1 MSRPPSDPSRRLS
14 NNPFRQDLTG
24 PAPAFSLNRSTSS
37 VHLSGSAFEEW
48 VSKNKQ
54 LLELSDEDEDVP
66 QRPAF
71 PAQSRTGSD
80 SNVNYRYVYLLALP
94 KEHLAPWTARPLV
107 RG

>member
-1 MSRPPSDPSRRLS
+1 MSRPPSDSSRRLS
-14 NNPFRQDLTG
+14 NNPFRQDLPG
-24 PAPAFSLNRSTSS
+24 PAPAFALNRSTSS

-54 LLELSDEDEDVP
+54 LLELSDEEEGP

-80 SNVNYRYVYLLALP
+80 SNVNYGRYVY
-94 KEHLAPWTARPLV
+94 
-107 RG
+107 